1 MKRVGFIIDGRL
13 PSVRSIL
20 SRRCSPRSLLVGEK
34 PSSSV
39 AEMRYGWIADRVNAT
54 DAGLRY
60 ELYRPFRKYDAVVFL
75 KSMSNACHKKAME
88 LKARGARILF
98 DANVDYYTTPK
109 GVFPYEGMAPTAAQQ
124 QEAIRMTTS
133 CDAVI
138 ADSEHIAEVARAH
151 NTRVAWIPD
160 NVDMRLAPKSLNW
173 GGGTPKIS
181 LLWSGIM
188 LKMAELLVIENVL
201 KTYANRIHLVL
212 VTDSDSLPACWSQEL
227 KQRFV
232 GLLSAV
238 SHSLVQ
244 YTSVSA
250 LMDIYSAG
258 GIAIS
263 PRFLDNTYNLGHT
276 EWKITLPMA
285 CGRLVLCSPQRSY
298 ETVAQRAGG
307 RGIRICRSD
316 ADWEASLEQLLR
328 GGIDLK
334 AEGLEAQAVVNKWYS
349 TEVMAEQ
356 HRAFMEKVICNGW

>member
-20 SRRCSPRSLLVGEK
+20 SRQCSPRSLLVGEK

-75 KSMSNACHKKAME
+75 KSMSDECHEKAMD

-109 GVFPYEGMAPTAAQQ
+109 GIFPYEGMAPTPAQQ

-138 ADSEHIAEVARAH
+138 ADSEHIADVTRIH
-151 NTRVAWIPD
+151 NARVAWIPD

-173 GGGTPKIS
+173 GCGTPKIS
-181 LLWSGIM
+181 LLWSGM
-188 LKMAELLVIENVL
+188 SPKMAELLAIENVL
-201 KTYANRIHLVL
+201 RKFAGRIHLVL
-212 VTDSDSLPACWSQEL
+212 VTDSDRLPACWPKEL
-227 KQRFV
+227 KQRFE
-232 GLLSAV
+232 GLLSAL
-238 SHSLVQ
+238 SHSLVR

-298 ETVAQRAGG
+298 ETVAQRAAG

-334 AEGLEAQAVVNKWYS
+334 AEGLEAQAVVGRWYS
-349 TEVMAEQ
+349 TEVVADQ
-356 HRAFMEKVICNGW
+356 HRTFMEKVICNGW